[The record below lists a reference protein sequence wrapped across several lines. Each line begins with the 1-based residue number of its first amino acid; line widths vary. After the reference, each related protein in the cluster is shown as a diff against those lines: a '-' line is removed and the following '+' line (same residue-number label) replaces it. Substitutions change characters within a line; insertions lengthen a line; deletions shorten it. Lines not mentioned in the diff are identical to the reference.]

1 MNGSEL
7 RDFHRRRRRTVHRLR
22 GERGSTVCRDLASLP
37 NAAFN
42 VACVMTDRTQGA
54 LGMSTENEVR
64 KASEMFYAALNRMAN
79 GDATSL
85 ADIWSQ
91 GGDVTTMH
99 PIGGREVGWERVRDS
114 FRKVAEIASEGRVRL
129 DDQIVGV
136 TGDLAYELGSERGQ
150 LKLAGHPVTIDHRV
164 TNVYRRE
171 AGQWKMVHHH
181 TDVSPAMLDVL
192 KRLTARA

>member
-1 MNGSEL
+1 
-7 RDFHRRRRRTVHRLR
+7 
-22 GERGSTVCRDLASLP
+22 
-37 NAAFN
+37 
-42 VACVMTDRTQGA
+42 
-54 LGMSTENEVR
+54 
-64 KASEMFYAALNRMAN
+64 MFYAALNRMAN